1 MAVATESPAKASL
14 VDTVLVLASNALT
27 LWWVWRGD
35 WSLSSLMVL
44 FWAENLIV
52 GLLYLA
58 RTLAMPGPPVLHGMK
73 FVIVPFFCLHYGLFL
88 GLHAL
93 FVFGGVVPDGSA
105 PTAATGFWWALLAAA
120 LSSAWQAWQAHRAY
134 VAPTY
139 DADTVA
145 ASHQDAKVARRLVT
159 PLMRLTAEPYLRV
172 AILHVVLV
180 IGAIGSLALGSPWFM
195 LLLLVLL
202 KTAYELAQA
211 RGWIGRGLRH
221 LN

>member
-1 MAVATESPAKASL
+1 MEAAAPRSEKAGQ
-14 VDTVLVLASNALT
+14 VDTVLVLASNALS
-27 LWWVWRGD
+27 LWWVWRGE
-35 WSLSSLMVL
+35 WTLSTLMVL
-44 FWAENLIV
+44 FWAENLVV
-52 GLLYLA
+52 GLLYFA
-58 RTLAMPGPPVLHGMK
+58 RTLALPGPPVLHGMK
-73 FVIVPFFCLHYGLFL
+73 FVMVPFFCLHYGLFL

-93 FVFGGVVPDGSA
+93 FVFGSVVSDGSA
-105 PTAATGFWWALLAAA
+105 PTAAAGFWWALLAAA
-120 LSSAWQAWQAHRAY
+120 ASSTWQAWQAHRAY

-139 DADTVA
+139 DADTIA

-195 LLLLVLL
+195 LLLLVVL
-202 KTAYELAQA
+202 KTIYELAQA
-211 RGWIGRGLRH
+211 RGWIGQGLRQ

>member
-1 MAVATESPAKASL
+1 MSAATGNPAKASAM
-14 VDTVLVLASNALT
+14 DTALVLLSNGLT

-35 WSLSSLMVL
+35 WTLSSLMVL
-44 FWAENLIV
+44 FWTENLII

-58 RTLAMPGPPVLHGMK
+58 RALAFPGPPVQHGMK

-105 PTAATGFWWALLAAA
+105 PTAAAGFWWALLAAA
-120 LSSAWQAWQAHRAY
+120 LSSSWQAWQAHRAY
-134 VAPTY
+134 VPPTY
-139 DADTVA
+139 DADTIA
-145 ASHQDAKVARRLVT
+145 ASHKDAQVARRLVT
-159 PLMRLTAEPYLRV
+159 PLMRLTGEPYLRV

-195 LLLLVLL
+195 LALLVAL
-202 KTAYELAQA
+202 KTIYELAQA
-211 RGWIGRGLRH
+211 RGRIGQGLRH
-221 LN
+221 LT

>member
-1 MAVATESPAKASL
+1 MTKAAEIPAKAGWI
-14 VDTVLVLASNALT
+14 DTAFVLASNALT

-52 GLLYLA
+52 GQLYLA
-58 RTLAMPGPPVLHGMK
+58 RTLALPGPPVLHGMK

-93 FVFGGVVPDGSA
+93 FVFGGIVQDGSA
-105 PTAATGFWWALLAAA
+105 PSAATGFWWALLAAA

-139 DADTVA
+139 DADTIA
-145 ASHQDAKVARRLVT
+145 ASRKDAKVARRLVT

-180 IGAIGSLALGSPWFM
+180 IGAMGSLALGSPWFM
-195 LLLLVLL
+195 LLLLVAL